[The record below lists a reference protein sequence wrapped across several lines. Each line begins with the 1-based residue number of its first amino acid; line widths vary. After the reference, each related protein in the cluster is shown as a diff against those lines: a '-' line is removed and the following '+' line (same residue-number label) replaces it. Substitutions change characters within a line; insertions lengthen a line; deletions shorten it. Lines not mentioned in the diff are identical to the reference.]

1 MEKLIV
7 EENEIIEEELYQK
20 IKKQMN
26 KKDDW
31 FTSKELRILK
41 KHLKNWRNFD
51 VIYMKKR
58 VFLCLIVHW
67 YY

>member
-41 KHLKNWRNFD
+41 KHLKN
-51 VIYMKKR
+51 
-58 VFLCLIVHW
+58 
-67 YY
+67 

>member
-1 MEKLIV
+1 MEKLVV

-31 FTSKELRILK
+31 FTSEELKILK
-41 KHLKNWRNFD
+41 NS
-51 VIYMKKR
+51 
-58 VFLCLIVHW
+58 
-67 YY
+67 